1 MQRFQQPAFRMKRR
15 SALDRHAAFVRRL
28 ERHRKA
34 QEQFGQA
41 SLQCNPTIAR
51 QIVHIKSISVT
62 GHAASSAGPC

>member
-1 MQRFQQPAFRMKRR
+1 MQRLQQPAFRMKRR

-41 SLQCNPTIAR
+41 SLQCKPAIAR
-51 QIVHIKSISVT
+51 QFVHNKPIPVT
-62 GHAASSAGPC
+62 GHAAGGAGPC

>member
-34 QEQFGQA
+34 HEQFGQA
-41 SLQCNPTIAR
+41 SLQLQGNFVRNKPIP
-51 QIVHIKSISVT
+51 VT
-62 GHAASSAGPC
+62 GHAAGSAGPC

>member
-1 MQRFQQPAFRMKRR
+1 MQRLQQPAFRMKRR

-41 SLQCNPTIAR
+41 SLQCKPASAR
-51 QIVHIKSISVT
+51 QLVHIKSIPVT
-62 GHAASSAGPC
+62 GHAAGSVGPC